1 MRPASRTR
9 ASVPRPPAPNLVL
22 VYNAFKPMLPM
33 DDWSTE
39 IRPTWLILGNSC
51 SSKPRE
57 AQKYHSISNETD
69 AA

>member
-9 ASVPRPPAPNLVL
+9 ASVPRPPAPSTYKYL
-22 VYNAFKPMLPM
+22 LPISNVGM
-33 DDWSTE
+33 TGAQRP
-39 IRPTWLILGNSC
+39 RPTWLILGNSC